1 MQIWVNEQAHDCASA
16 LTISQLLQQLASQP
30 GVLAAQLQ
38 RGLSGANP
46 ATGLAIAHNQQ
57 VLNREQWPLIEL
69 QPGDRLTLFSIVA
82 GG

>member
-1 MQIWVNEQAHDCASA
+1 MQIWVNEQAHDCAPA

-30 GVLAAQLQ
+30 GVLAPQL
-38 RGLSGANP
+38 RRSLSDDSAI
-46 ATGLAIAHNQQ
+46 TGLAIAHNQQ